1 MSKKKSCVD
10 TDCEVRTPNHMIFS
24 STPDNIGYLQC
35 GGRMADMC
43 IYGGNV
49 LAVTQYGGNVLT
61 VTHYDG
67 NFSAANGN
75 AKYDGHC
82 RNGTRYDGNF

>member
-1 MSKKKSCVD
+1 MHIWRES
-10 TDCEVRTPNHMIFS
+10 F
-24 STPDNIGYLQC
+24 
-35 GGRMADMC
+35 
-43 IYGGNV
+43 GGNPIC
-49 LAVTQYGGNVLT
+49 GNVLT

-82 RNGTRYDGNF
+82 RNGTRYDGNFQTVNGNAKYGGNALTVGGNARIWR

>member
-49 LAVTQYGGNVLT
+49 LAVT
-61 VTHYDG
+61 HYDG